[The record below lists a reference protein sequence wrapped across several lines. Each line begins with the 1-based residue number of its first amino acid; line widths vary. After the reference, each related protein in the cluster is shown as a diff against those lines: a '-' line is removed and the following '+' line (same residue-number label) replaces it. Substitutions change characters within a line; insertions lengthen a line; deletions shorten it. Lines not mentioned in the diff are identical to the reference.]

1 MSFPINLFLLVI
13 LPAALLLC
21 LQVILSRR
29 PARWPGLVLPALH
42 LLLSIVIIVAN
53 VLFMVNPGQEISSS
67 TDESVVEVDDGDAEA
82 SNVDA
87 SVGII
92 GGADGPT
99 AIFVSSSLGDASW
112 NGTATLP
119 LVTLLFGL
127 LNIPTLVELA
137 IYAAFRNKRRSDNAV
152 NKSRIR
158 DL

>member
-21 LQVILSRR
+21 LQVILSRMQ
-29 PARWPGLVLPALH
+29 ARWPGLILPAMH
-42 LLLSIVIIVAN
+42 LLLSILIIVAN
-53 VLFMVNPGQEISSS
+53 VMFMVNPQQVVSKFA
-67 TDESVVEVDDGDAEA
+67 DESVVEVDDGDAEA
-82 SNVDA
+82 GNVDA

-99 AIFVSSSLGDASW
+99 AVFVSSSLGDASW
-112 NGTATLP
+112 SDAATLP
-119 LVTLLFGL
+119 LSALLFGL
-127 LNIPTLVELA
+127 MNIPTLVDLA
-137 IYAAFRNKRRSDNAV
+137 IYAAFRKKRRGDSAV

>member
-53 VLFMVNPGQEISSS
+53 VLFMVNPGQEISSF

-99 AIFVSSSLGDASW
+99 AIFVSSSLGGASW

-137 IYAAFRNKRRSDNAV
+137 IYAAFRSKRRSDNAV